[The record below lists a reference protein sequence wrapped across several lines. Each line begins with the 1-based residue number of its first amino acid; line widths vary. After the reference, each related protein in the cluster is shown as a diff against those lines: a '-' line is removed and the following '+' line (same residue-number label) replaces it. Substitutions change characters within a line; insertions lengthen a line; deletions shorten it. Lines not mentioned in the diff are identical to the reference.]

1 MMDLRVEQAAKQRG
15 GLSARTLVG
24 WTGAALWWAMFAV
37 WQLVQ
42 CALCAVLVLGEPVM
56 RAVLVPL
63 AFLGFLVTMIFG
75 FLIGDPRF
83 PRWGMLAVSVGALAL
98 YWLYLGLMS
107 LFMSLPSHDYE
118 R

>member
-1 MMDLRVEQAAKQRG
+1 MTDVDIARAAKAQHRHAFRVADWPMA
-15 GLSARTLVG
+15 GLRWAVLIAWHLARITI
-24 WTGAALWWAMFAV
+24 
-37 WQLVQ
+37 
-42 CALCAVLVLGEPVM
+42 CAVLVLGEPVM
-56 RAVLVPL
+56 RAVLVPV

-83 PRWGMLAVSVGALAL
+83 PRLGMLGFSAGALVL
-98 YWLYLGLMS
+98 YWFYLWVMS